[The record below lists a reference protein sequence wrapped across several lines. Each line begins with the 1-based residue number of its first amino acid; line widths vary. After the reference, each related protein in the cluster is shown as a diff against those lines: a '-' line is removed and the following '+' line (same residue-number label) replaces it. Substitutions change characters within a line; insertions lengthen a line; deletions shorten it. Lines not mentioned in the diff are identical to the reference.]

1 MIAFVTDFRLGIET
15 SSQSQLIELICC
27 ILAILDYNRESFS
40 LLTGGFVPAI
50 SSKLVLLLAA
60 FLFVLTACGGDDTS
74 SDGGQPTVVVTT
86 NILGDVV
93 RQVAGDQVNVETIMP
108 AGADPHVFQASA
120 QQVDLMMKADLL
132 ISNGEDFEE
141 RLARRLGL
149 G

>member
-1 MIAFVTDFRLGIET
+1 MR
-15 SSQSQLIELICC
+15 
-27 ILAILDYNRESFS
+27 
-40 LLTGGFVPAI
+40 AI

-60 FLFVLTACGGDDTS
+60 FLFVLTACGGDDTSSDGGQTS

-141 RLARRLGL
+141 RLLDVLASAEADGVPLFEAMSHVRA
-149 G
+149 

>member
-40 LLTGGFVPAI
+40 LLTGGFVRAI

-93 RQVAGDQVNVETIMP
+93 RQVAGDQVNV
-108 AGADPHVFQASA
+108 
-120 QQVDLMMKADLL
+120 
-132 ISNGEDFEE
+132 
-141 RLARRLGL
+141 
-149 G
+149 

>member
-1 MIAFVTDFRLGIET
+1 MR
-15 SSQSQLIELICC
+15 
-27 ILAILDYNRESFS
+27 
-40 LLTGGFVPAI
+40 AI

-141 RLARRLGL
+141 RLLDVLASAEEDGVPVFEAMSHVRALEFGEDDHDDHDDH
-149 G
+149 